1 MKPTS
6 AIITTLC
13 AQIAKN
19 INPGLNVSELL
30 TEIIKD
36 FEIYSQNQSIT
47 ESEFL
52 FKYKDKNIIRKLDGK
67 WYIINPVN
75 KYDNLADSWND
86 GSDRAAA
93 FFRWVASVKHDFLDS
108 LNIDDNDFVAL
119 LENNFGRDYVKYS
132 IDLNINKQND
142 SYVISGPVKLDHLYG
157 DVRIEH

>member
-19 INPGLNVSELL
+19 INPGLNVFELL

-52 FKYKDKNIIRKLDGK
+52 FKYKDKNIIRKLDGR

-93 FFRWVASVKHDFLDS
+93 FF
-108 LNIDDNDFVAL
+108 
-119 LENNFGRDYVKYS
+119 
-132 IDLNINKQND
+132 
-142 SYVISGPVKLDHLYG
+142 
-157 DVRIEH
+157 